1 MRSLRLVI
9 TGRPGVGKSTLFSTI
24 ISTLREHDIPVGGV
38 MAPEVRVEGRRIGF
52 KLVDLLTGEEAWLA
66 RRDYPSPVRVG
77 SYGVV
82 VEEASQLV
90 ERALN
95 RAMSETPVVGIDEV
109 GPMELKLPVFKPMLL
124 KLLRSDKHL
133 ILVVH
138 YNLSDREILSEL
150 ATAKKV
156 VLTLENREGYRRTL
170 PPEVLREVKQ
180 A

>member
-1 MRSLRLVI
+1 
-9 TGRPGVGKSTLFSTI
+9 
-24 ISTLREHDIPVGGV
+24 

-52 KLVDLLTGEEAWLA
+52 KLVDLLTGEEVWLA

-156 VLTLENREGYRRTL
+156 VLTLENREDYRRTL